1 MTDYCLN
8 KECFSKTSIKR
19 YILVECKPGTSSK
32 DENLANHATVENM
45 ELSVDTIV
53 NVKSYELKDIH
64 FGRNKICKNYFSATL
79 MSTVEY
85 MDEASSTNVNQQQ
98 SSESEHKNTASKEGL
113 SSREVLVYS
122 LGTAA
127 FGITCTFMC
136 IAFILFHRG
145 KTRQLIEHLTI
156 HSENQVNEDSNSC
169 YSLYEIIDEDAIYD
183 DNILD
188 EYSEYS
194 EDNYCKP
201 ESDGST
207 LNSEKSGYLLPFVTM
222 IPNHGQEEHPYSK
235 DEKSNGESSASSLSN
250 HMEKYFKV
258 INSYEQLHTE
268 ENKQSQSEYAHLHA
282 VQYLELID
290 MKKAMQMIV

>member
-1 MTDYCLN
+1 
-8 KECFSKTSIKR
+8 
-19 YILVECKPGTSSK
+19 
-32 DENLANHATVENM
+32 
-45 ELSVDTIV
+45 
-53 NVKSYELKDIH
+53 
-64 FGRNKICKNYFSATL
+64 
-79 MSTVEY
+79 
-85 MDEASSTNVNQQQ
+85 
-98 SSESEHKNTASKEGL
+98 
-113 SSREVLVYS
+113 
-122 LGTAA
+122 
-127 FGITCTFMC
+127 MC

-188 EYSEYS
+188 NYSEYS

-222 IPNHGQEEHPYSK
+222 IPIHGQEEHPYSK
-235 DEKSNGESSASSLSN
+235 DERSNGESSASSLSN

-268 ENKQSQSEYAHLHA
+268 EKKQSQSEYAHLHA

-290 MKKAMQMIV
+290 MRKSYANDSLTENVQNCCDSTVGTLIDKFREIRKCYSDNNICGQDILSECITSKNKTEIRRCYSE